1 MLIYGLLVFPQQMLI
16 QPIESSSTQM
26 FFHMLHFFLDHKD
39 RYHITNGRLSKE
51 MVMIFQEIKHN
62 DLMFTFL

>member
-39 RYHITNGRLSKE
+39 RYHVTNGRLSKE
-51 MVMIFQEIKHN
+51 MVMIFN
-62 DLMFTFL
+62 